1 VIDFNNKV
9 TVANEIKHHCRRMDY
24 VRAAYFLGI
33 FQCVHGVD
41 AVPISIVQAI
51 IGASWHKVDYTVLS
65 QILEKWEV

>member
-1 VIDFNNKV
+1 VIDFDDKEML
-9 TVANEIKHHCRRMDY
+9 AYEIKHHCRRMDY

-41 AVPISIVQAI
+41 AVPISIVEAI

-65 QILEKWEV
+65 QMLETWDV